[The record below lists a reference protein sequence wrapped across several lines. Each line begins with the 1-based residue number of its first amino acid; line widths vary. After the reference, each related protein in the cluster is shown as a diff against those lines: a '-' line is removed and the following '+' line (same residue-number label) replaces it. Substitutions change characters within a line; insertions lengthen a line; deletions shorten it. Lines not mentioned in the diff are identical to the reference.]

1 MGFRGSEE
9 TAAIDDHGG
18 SLERAQALFPH
29 AAQPWLDLSTGINP
43 HSYPVSALP
52 ATAFSR
58 LPEPGRIAALE
69 ARAAAAYGVAPPGRA
84 VASPGTQ
91 ILLPLLAALVAPG
104 RAAILSP
111 TYAEHRRAAA
121 LAGHQVTETR
131 DVAELA
137 EASLAV
143 VVNPNNPDGRV
154 TRRDA
159 LLSIADRLCAR
170 GGLLV
175 VDEAFMEAAGAGVE
189 SLAGHAGRA
198 GLVVLRSFG
207 KFYGLPGLRLGF
219 ALADPTLS
227 AAIAGRLG
235 PWAVSGPALE
245 TGMAALADRDWQ
257 AAMRDRLA
265 DEAGRLDAL
274 LAAHGLAV
282 TGGTGLF
289 RSIDHADA
297 SRLFDTLGAHGIL
310 VRNFAGQKQRLRFG
324 LPPDEAGWS
333 RLSHALTSWRRAAPQ
348 RESA

>member
-1 MGFRGSEE
+1 MGFRGSED

-69 ARAAAAYGVAPPGRA
+69 ARAAAAYGVRPPART

-91 ILLPLLAALVAPG
+91 ILLPLVAALVAPG
-104 RAAILSP
+104 GAAILSP
-111 TYAEHRRAAA
+111 TYAEHRRAAT
-121 LAGHQVTETR
+121 LAGHRVTETQ
-131 DVAELA
+131 DLAALA

-154 TRRDA
+154 TDRDTLLA
-159 LLSIADRLCAR
+159 LADRLGAR
-170 GGLLV
+170 GGVLV

-189 SLAGHAGRA
+189 SLAGHAGRP

-219 ALADPTLS
+219 ALADPKLA

-245 TGMAALADRDWQ
+245 TAMTALADRDWQ
-257 AAMRDRLA
+257 VAMRGRLA
-265 DEAGRLDAL
+265 DETGRLGTL
-274 LAAHGLAV
+274 LLEHGLAV

-289 RSIDHADA
+289 CCVDHADA
-297 SRLFDTLGAHGIL
+297 PRLFDTLGAHGIL

-324 LPPDEAGWS
+324 LPPDESGWS
-333 RLSHALTSWRRAAPQ
+333 RLSNALASWRRSAPQ